1 MLRSLIRQLS
11 SSPLSAKTRT
21 LWDRHKTP
29 GSSPDL
35 EELTA
40 ALLETIEGVEDSVF
54 IAIDALDECPNQR
67 DAQAERKSLL
77 SLVQRLIASGPR
89 NLRLLA
95 TSRHERD
102 IDDAFRTI
110 RKCSI
115 VDIEWLVKEDV
126 VHFVKKALKRPPLS
140 LWTSEVQ
147 NKIEARLLATDE

>member
-11 SSPLSAKTRT
+11 SSPLSARTRK
-21 LWDRHKTP
+21 LWDRHKTT

-40 ALLETIEGVEDSVF
+40 ALLETIEGLEDSVF
-54 IAIDALDECPNQR
+54 VAIDALDECPSQR
-67 DAQAERKSLL
+67 DTQAERKRLL
-77 SLVQRLIASGPR
+77 NLIQRLIASGPK

-102 IDDAFRTI
+102 IDDALRTI

-115 VDIEWLVKEDV
+115 VNIEWLVKEDV
-126 VHFVKKALKRPPLS
+126 VHFVKKALTQRPLS

-147 NKIEARLLATDE
+147 NKIEARLLATDK